1 MKVVS
6 ATNERRALL
15 SFGVELYF
23 AEVQVGLPP
32 SLPAVV
38 FPGRAQIK

>member
-6 ATNERRALL
+6 ATKE
-15 SFGVELYF
+15 SGVELYF